1 VNRPRQVSHFLPLHL
16 PGWPGAISKLMSIHR
31 QVNAAFPWFA
41 KGFGPRHGR
50 RFSLTY
56 AFADG
61 YDENESVSVY
71 DQRTHSNR

>member
-1 VNRPRQVSHFLPLHL
+1 VNRSATGFPFSAIAL

-31 QVNAAFPWFA
+31 QVNTAFPWFA